1 MYIYFLHDVLS
12 NNDNNLA
19 KLVGLCVTEQWRKH
33 VPENALDNSGWKI
46 LWDLRIQTGS
56 SLSHSRPDI
65 TYLNKSK
72 AETKFIDIAIPGYS
86 RVSQKSV
93 EKRDKYRD
101 LSVIVSRLWN
111 TSTSVVPVI
120 IDALGSIPTDLHQNL
135 TSIGLTSS
143 AILSYNAEVCS
154 PQHLRQLI
162 VFLLVFFVF

>member
-1 MYIYFLHDVLS
+1 MYIYFLHDILS
-12 NNDNNLA
+12 NNNINLA
-19 KLVGLCVTEQWRKH
+19 KLVGFCVTEQWGKH
-33 VPENALDNSGWKI
+33 VPEKALDNLGWKI
-46 LWDLRIQTGS
+46 LWDFRIQTGS
-56 SLSHSRPDI
+56 PLSHNGPDI
-65 TYLNKSK
+65 SYLNKSK
-72 AETKFIDIAIPGYS
+72 AETKFIDIAIPGDS

-93 EKRDKYRD
+93 EKRDRY
-101 LSVIVSRLWN
+101 SVIVSRLWN